1 MLVEIRHVEYNLSP
15 PTKYRA
21 GPGTSQRLTLASRWT
36 TKLFLTGQITIC
48 PTPSWTLAQKVR
60 WLACCQIGLT
70 HSWTDR
76 CPRYLT
82 EEGDNSGTSHV
93 AVQGLPLGY

>member
-1 MLVEIRHVEYNLSP
+1 MLVEIRHVEYNVSP
-15 PTKYRA
+15 PTKYLA
-21 GPGTSQRLTLASRWT
+21 GPGTPQRLTLASPW
-36 TKLFLTGQITIC
+36 TKLFPHRPNLSMPDSQLD
-48 PTPSWTLAQKVR
+48 PRPKVR
-60 WLACCQIGLT
+60 RLACCQIGLT

-82 EEGDNSGTSHV
+82 EEGDNSGTPHV